1 MVTTGLSPAQLKRTV
16 AGRLVAALLALGT
29 IFFLPAGTL
38 LYWEAW
44 LYLAVLFT
52 PMLLMS
58 VYLLKKDPEL
68 LERRLRMR
76 EKEAEQK
83 LIVKLSYLYY
93 FLTFSLPGFDK
104 RFGWSEVSV
113 EVVIVADIVV
123 LLGYG
128 IFFLVIRENRYASRV
143 IEVDREQQVIRSGP
157 YAIVRH
163 PMYAAV
169 LMMVVFSPLALGS
182 HWAMIPAALIVPIL
196 VARIRNEES
205 VLARDLEGYQEY
217 SQRTKYRLIPGLW

>member
-1 MVTTGLSPAQLKRTV
+1 
-16 AGRLVAALLALGT
+16 
-29 IFFLPAGTL
+29 
-38 LYWEAW
+38 
-44 LYLAVLFT
+44 
-52 PMLLMS
+52 
-58 VYLLKKDPEL
+58 
-68 LERRLRMR
+68 MR

-83 LIVKLSYLYY
+83 LIVKLSYLFY

-113 EVVIVADIVV
+113 EAVIAANIVV

-143 IEVDREQQVIRSGP
+143 IEVEREQQVISSWP

-182 HWAMIPAALIVPIL
+182 HWAMIPAVLFVPIL